1 MDRLHRFVNLL
12 SVATADGS
20 LSERE
25 VKFLSQRAREWG
37 LSDHQF
43 AIAVNRSLEHPGEF
57 EIPRR
62 RSEREELLRDMLSIM
77 AADGRLQDVEKQLF
91 AIVAAHMKFS
101 AAEIDSIIVDLA
113 SKVPPGLPPTA
124 PSLQELAAGEQN
136 AEKSVESAS
145 EPSVESTPRVP
156 TKRSAKPSTKR
167 AKSTAP
173 ASTAKQSSA
182 KKTPSKG
189 ASHQKAAKKPAAKA
203 ASQKSAP
210 KKPAQKKPALK
221 KPAKS
226 KPVKVVKKS
235 TRVAARAKK
244 GKRS

>member
-1 MDRLHRFVNLL
+1 VDRLHRFVNLL

-20 LSERE
+20 LSEYE
-25 VKFLSQRAREWG
+25 IKFLSQRAREWG

-101 AAEIDSIIVDLA
+101 AAEIDSIIMDLA
-113 SKVPPGLPPTA
+113 SKVPPRLPLSA
-124 PSLQELAAGEQN
+124 PSLQELAAVEQN
-136 AEKSVESAS
+136 GESAS
-145 EPSVESTPRVP
+145 EPSDESTPRTP
-156 TKRSAKPSTKR
+156 NKRSPKPSTKR
-167 AKSTAP
+167 AKSAAP
-173 ASTAKQSSA
+173 TSTAKPSSA
-182 KKTPSKG
+182 KKAPRQGETP
-189 ASHQKAAKKPAAKA
+189 QKDAKKPAAKA
-203 ASQKSAP
+203 VSQKSAL
-210 KKPAQKKPALK
+210 KKSPLKSPLK
-221 KPAKS
+221 KPNLKKSAKS
-226 KPVKVVKKS
+226 KPAKVVKKS
-235 TRVAARAKK
+235 PRAAARAKK